1 MEERLNILTD
11 KMHIGSSL
19 FQADQTACPRSQDGR
34 PPSSLRPTPQQAPGS
49 QLFQALRQAKLHKN
63 PKVLGVGFLWLFGLF
78 AVFLSPAPVRITDQK
93 MEKFEQRLK
102 ILADTDAP
110 RQKAEQRWLE
120 AELEV
125 RNAKVRSKNVI
136 FCFLCILHGGL
147 PAGIFIMP

>member
-1 MEERLNILTD
+1 M
-11 KMHIGSSL
+11 
-19 FQADQTACPRSQDGR
+19 
-34 PPSSLRPTPQQAPGS
+34 RPTPQQTPGS
-49 QLFQALRQAKLHKN
+49 QLFQALRQAKLHRN

-93 MEKFEQRLK
+93 MERFEQRLK

-125 RNAKVRSKNVI
+125 RNAKVRPGS
-136 FCFLCILHGGL
+136 
-147 PAGIFIMP
+147 